1 MNLYVKSKTTTTI
14 KQAPENRW
22 VVRGRGWEV
31 REIVNVLFSFWGFF
45 FSLNEL
51 KIFILKIVFESIKVN
66 SLPIIVTVL
75 LPPHLDLC

>member
-31 REIVNVLFSFWGFF
+31 REIVNVLFSFGGFF
-45 FSLNEL
+45 F
-51 KIFILKIVFESIKVN
+51 
-66 SLPIIVTVL
+66 
-75 LPPHLDLC
+75 